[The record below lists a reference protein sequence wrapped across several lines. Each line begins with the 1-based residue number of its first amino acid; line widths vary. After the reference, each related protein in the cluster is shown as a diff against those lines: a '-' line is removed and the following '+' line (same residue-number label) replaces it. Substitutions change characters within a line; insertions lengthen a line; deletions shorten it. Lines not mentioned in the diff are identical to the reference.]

1 MELNFDIFFVD
12 EIRFLEYYI
21 NILYL
26 ELDGNEVMLNTCI
39 GARNYTFFLL
49 LVGDLC
55 VLAVL
60 MSMSFFA
67 YSAGSAVQPTGGA
80 QGCTGL
86 HICYF
91 FGGRLGSS
99 NFSKF
104 GNTYLSNFCKLA
116 SELETS
122 DQIQQ
127 VLFKTFSKRLSAFT
141 NILSVESY

>member
-1 MELNFDIFFVD
+1 MKLNFDIFFVD

-21 NILYL
+21 NVLYL

-86 HICYF
+86 HIRF
-91 FGGRLGSS
+91 F
-99 NFSKF
+99 
-104 GNTYLSNFCKLA
+104 
-116 SELETS
+116 
-122 DQIQQ
+122 
-127 VLFKTFSKRLSAFT
+127 SAAGWVPPIFP
-141 NILSVESY
+141 NLVILIC